1 MRLRSLAGALAAIVF
16 AFAVVACNDE
26 ADPTPA
32 PTEAAPVAT
41 EAAG

>member
-1 MRLRSLAGALAAIVF
+1 MKTKRIAGLLATLVF
-16 AFAVVACNDE
+16 AFAVAACSSDS
-26 ADPTPA
+26 ATPA